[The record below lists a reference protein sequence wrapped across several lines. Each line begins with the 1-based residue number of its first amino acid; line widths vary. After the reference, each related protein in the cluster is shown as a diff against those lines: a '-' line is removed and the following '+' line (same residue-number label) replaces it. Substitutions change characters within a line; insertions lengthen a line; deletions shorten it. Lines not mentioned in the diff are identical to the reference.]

1 MARVMRTVYL
11 LAAAVVV
18 LFVTVAMVAMVS
30 RAPAPT
36 PDPATHP
43 SAGTALE
50 HDYRG
55 ISDFRSAATVPPLDI
70 APMSRL
76 GGP

>member
-1 MARVMRTVYL
+1 MASVMRTVYL

-18 LFVTVAMVAMVS
+18 LFVTVAVVAMVS

-43 SAGTALE
+43 SAGTAWE
-50 HDYRG
+50 HDFRG
-55 ISDFRSAATVPPLDI
+55 ISDFRSAATVPPFNI
-70 APMSRL
+70 APLSRL

>member
-1 MARVMRTVYL
+1 MARAMRTVYL
-11 LAAAVVV
+11 LAAAVGV

-36 PDPATHP
+36 LDPATRT
-43 SAGTALE
+43 SAGTAWE
-50 HDYRG
+50 HDFRG
-55 ISDFRSAATVPPLDI
+55 ILDFRSAATVPPFDI